1 MRFKSSECRNR
12 CSRKHGVRTSL
23 VVQWLRLLLLGAAV
37 GLRARQSVQS
47 ADVLQL
53 TPRQVG
59 TAQ

>member
-1 MRFKSSECRNR
+1 MLKQVLKKARSEDFPGGPMAKTAAL
-12 CSRKHGVRTSL
+12 S
-23 VVQWLRLLLLGAAV
+23 AAV